1 VGWIMTIVLGALG
14 ALAGGYVAGML
25 GVTNTAVVWV
35 IAIVAAIVLL
45 FLWEAIRAKRPR
57 PA

>member
-1 VGWIMTIVLGALG
+1 MTIVLGALG
-14 ALAGGYVAGML
+14 ALAGGYVAGMA
-25 GVTNTAVVWV
+25 GVSNRLLVWA

-45 FLWEAIRAKRPR
+45 FVYEAIRGKRPR